1 MSILTCSCNACINFL
16 ASVCVNQK
24 LFLVIFKTKLHTL
37 IIQIYGAKHLN
48 FASFF
53 SLLHTDITIAFL
65 IFLACSKL

>member
-24 LFLVIFKTKLHTL
+24 LFIVTFKTKLHTL

-48 FASFF
+48 FA
-53 SLLHTDITIAFL
+53 
-65 IFLACSKL
+65 